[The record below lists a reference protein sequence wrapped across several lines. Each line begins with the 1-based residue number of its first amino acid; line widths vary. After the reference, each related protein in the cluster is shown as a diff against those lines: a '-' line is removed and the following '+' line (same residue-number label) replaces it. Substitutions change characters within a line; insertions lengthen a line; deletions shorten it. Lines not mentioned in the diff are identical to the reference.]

1 MTTGDAAQAARR
13 GWTPWLVGAVVLP
26 VVGAAAVVALVEE
39 ADLNGWDSWQA
50 ALALGALFAV
60 PALLS
65 AWVAR
70 AFGAVEA
77 VAWAL
82 ACVGVQL
89 GLVFGVGFLA
99 LGLGPG

>member
-1 MTTGDAAQAARR
+1 MTTGDVAQAARR
-13 GWTPWLVGAVVLP
+13 GWTPWLAGAVVLP
-26 VVGAAAVVALVEE
+26 VLGAAAVVALVDE
-39 ADLNGWDSWQA
+39 ADLDGWASWQA
-50 ALALGALFAV
+50 ALALAGLFVV

-82 ACVGVQL
+82 ACMGVQL
-89 GLVFGVGFLA
+89 ALVFGVGFLA